1 MAGWIWRFPPPT
13 TAGLTLKASSSEV
26 WVLPHNDNKPV
37 YEGYETEIL
46 TYLGFNNKDYKIVD
60 AEWTGNWEAL
70 PGSDMMNRSATFT
83 ISVYATGWIAR
94 YEEGEEGERTGTV
107 TASYS
112 FEDTAS
118 QEDGL
123 YHWLVTAHYKPASV
137 WTVLQAAAAVLGI
150 GLVIAAVVL
159 ILFILSRKEK
169 GKEPHNGKRCNCT
182 LMEVNYVQRFK
193 DGNH

>member
-1 MAGWIWRFPPPT
+1 
-13 TAGLTLKASSSEV
+13 
-26 WVLPHNDNKPV
+26 
-37 YEGYETEIL
+37 
-46 TYLGFNNKDYKIVD
+46 
-60 AEWTGNWEAL
+60 
-70 PGSDMMNRSATFT
+70 MMNRSATFT

-159 ILFILSRKEK
+159 ILFILSRKRKEK
-169 GKEPHNGKRCNCT
+169 KRT
-182 LMEVNYVQRFK
+182 TEKV
-193 DGNH
+193 

>member
-1 MAGWIWRFPPPT
+1 MEIPATYYGWPDVKGIFL
-13 TAGLTLKASSSEV
+13 GSL
-26 WVLPHNDNKPV
+26 VLPHNDNKPV

-94 YEEGEEGERTGTV
+94 YEEGEDEERTGTV

-118 QEDGL
+118 QKDGL
-123 YHWLVTAHYKPASV
+123 YHWLVTAHYKPASI

-150 GLVIAAVVL
+150 GLLIAAVVL
-159 ILFILSRKEK
+159 ILFILSRKRKEK
-169 GKEPHNGKRCNCT
+169 KRTTEKSQILARYSN
-182 LMEVNYVQRFK
+182 RI
-193 DGNH
+193 

>member
-1 MAGWIWRFPPPT
+1 M
-13 TAGLTLKASSSEV
+13 
-26 WVLPHNDNKPV
+26 
-37 YEGYETEIL
+37 

-94 YEEGEEGERTGTV
+94 YEEGEEGERTGTA

-123 YHWLVTAHYKPASV
+123 YHWLVTYKPASV

-159 ILFILSRKEK
+159 ILFILSRKRKEK
-169 GKEPHNGKRCNCT
+169 KRT
-182 LMEVNYVQRFK
+182 TEKV
-193 DGNH
+193 

>member
-1 MAGWIWRFPPPT
+1 M
-13 TAGLTLKASSSEV
+13 
-26 WVLPHNDNKPV
+26 
-37 YEGYETEIL
+37 

-94 YEEGEEGERTGTV
+94 YEEGEEGERTGTA

-123 YHWLVTAHYKPASV
+123 YRPAGRSGRAGHWPCHCCRGPYSFHSV
-137 WTVLQAAAAVLGI
+137 PQ
-150 GLVIAAVVL
+150 
-159 ILFILSRKEK
+159 EK
-169 GKEPHNGKRCNCT
+169 GKETHNGKGVT
-182 LMEVNYVQRFK
+182 AP
-193 DGNH
+193 

>member
-1 MAGWIWRFPPPT
+1 MEIPATYYGWPDVKGIFL
-13 TAGLTLKASSSEV
+13 GNL
-26 WVLPHNDNKPV
+26 VLPHNDNKPV

-94 YEEGEEGERTGTV
+94 YEEGEEGERTGTA

-159 ILFILSRKEK
+159 ILFILSRKRKEK
-169 GKEPHNGKRCNCT
+169 KRT
-182 LMEVNYVQRFK
+182 TEKV
-193 DGNH
+193 